1 MNYINKIT
9 GEYPVT
15 ETAIRLANPNTSF
28 ASPFVAPEEYV
39 VVFAAPAP
47 DHDPIKEMVREVAP
61 VLTEKGHY
69 EQQWE
74 VFELEPEQVDGN
86 IEAAKGHLTEAVTS
100 KRWGVMT
107 GGMTVGEMQIGTSI
121 DDQNRIAS
129 VVAIAEIVGLTDE
142 SLVDFKA
149 NSGWVQIS
157 IGQIKAIAGV
167 IGQFVQACYT
177 AERTHHEAIEML
189 STPAEINA
197 YDVNAGWPT

>member
-1 MNYINKIT
+1 MNYVNKIT

-15 ETAIRLANPNTSF
+15 EAAIRLANPNTSF
-28 ASPFVAPEEYV
+28 AIPFLAPEEYA
-39 VVFAAPAP
+39 VVFATPAP

-74 VFELEPEQVDGN
+74 VVALEPEQVAENIVAAKDRL
-86 IEAAKGHLTEAVTS
+86 IEAATS
-100 KRWGVMT
+100 KRWDVMT
-107 GGMTVGEMQIGTSI
+107 GGMTLSEMQIGTSI
-121 DDQNRIAS
+121 DDQNRITS
-129 VVAIAEIVGLTDE
+129 VVANAELVGLTDE

-157 IGQIKAIAGV
+157 VGQIKTIAGA

-177 AERTHHEAIEML
+177 AERSHHEAIAL
-189 STPAEINA
+189 LASPAEISA
-197 YDVNAGWPT
+197 YDVNAGWPS